1 MSQPVITLW
10 SDADFFSPYVMSV
23 YVALQE
29 KSLPFT
35 LKTVDLNRGE
45 HLQAG
50 WTGYAATRR
59 VPLLEV
65 DDFALSESSAITE
78 YLDGALRRRSGSAS
92 TRMICKNEPAPG
104 RSRPGCAAI
113 RCQFVKSDP
122 PPWCLTGR
130 NAGPQRGRQAIC
142 GKAVRHRHH
151 ATGPRRAKFIWR
163 MVYCRRR
170 PGADAQSPAFSMA
183 IRYRR
188 RWLIMR
194 LSSGSGPQSSVTWRF
209 PPNAEADNPPRFRY
223 HRGIVTSGDG
233 TYEADV
239 CLRYSWFAARH
250 GTRA

>member
-78 YLDGALRRRSGSAS
+78 YLDERFAPPEWERIYPHDLQKRARARQIQAWLRSDLMLIREERSTAVVFGGAKCRTSARPAGNLR
-92 TRMICKNEPAPG
+92 
-104 RSRPGCAAI
+104 
-113 RCQFVKSDP
+113 KSCLP
-122 PPWCLTGR
+122 PPPCYWPT
-130 NAGPQRGRQAIC
+130 AGKIYLANGLLPTQ
-142 GKAVRHRHH
+142 
-151 ATGPRRAKFIWR
+151 
-163 MVYCRRR
+163 
-170 PGADAQSPAFSMA
+170 
-183 IRYRR
+183 
-188 RWLIMR
+188 
-194 LSSGSGPQSSVTWRF
+194 TWR
-209 PPNAEADNPPRFRY
+209 
-223 HRGIVTSGDG
+223 
-233 TYEADV
+233 
-239 CLRYSWFAARH
+239 
-250 GTRA
+250 